1 MTDWAQLF
9 LESNVDDVK
18 VAEAVAAAL
27 SLERSQV
34 RVVPGPSEQSV
45 EAWQD
50 TTVQAVVVRNTLFD
64 LAGERFPV
72 LLELQT
78 RDAIE
83 VTPDMVR
90 ALGTALHTPFVT
102 NVGGDPDGYRWSL
115 VLPDG
120 EMRTIRLDDDDQF
133 VLTLDD
139 ARAIAR
145 ARMPAHRAA

>member
-9 LESNVDDVK
+9 LESNVAD
-18 VAEAVAAAL
+18 AAVASAVARVL
-27 SLERSQV
+27 SLAAAQV
-34 RVVPGPSEQSV
+34 RVVPGPSERSV

-50 TTVQAVVVRNTLFD
+50 TTAQAVVVRNTLFD
-64 LAGERFPV
+64 LAGEHFPV

-78 RDAIE
+78 RDAID

-90 ALGTALHTPFVT
+90 ALGAALHTPFVT
-102 NVGGDPDGYRWSL
+102 NVGGDPEGYRWSL

-120 EMRTIRLDDDDQF
+120 EMRTVRLDDDDQF

-139 ARAIAR
+139 VRAMER
-145 ARMPAHRAA
+145 SRVPAHRAA